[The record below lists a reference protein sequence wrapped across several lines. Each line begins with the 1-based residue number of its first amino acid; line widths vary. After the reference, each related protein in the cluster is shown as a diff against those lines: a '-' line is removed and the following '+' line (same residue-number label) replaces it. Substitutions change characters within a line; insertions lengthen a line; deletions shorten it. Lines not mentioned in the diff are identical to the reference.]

1 MKLIIVESPTKAKTI
16 SRFLSKDFRVESS
29 YGHVR
34 DLPVSKLGID
44 IEERFSPRYVI
55 PQKAKA
61 RVVTLKKAA
70 KDATEIILA
79 TDEDREGEAIAWHL
93 VQALGLNKSSQ
104 QPAMSSQ
111 QKGEKIKKPEAR
123 SRKPEVAIARI
134 VFHEITKKAIE
145 EALQH
150 PRDIDM
156 RLVDAQQARR
166 VLDRLV
172 GYKLSPFLWK
182 KLMRGLSAGRVQSV
196 ALRLVAEREAE
207 REAFKTQEY
216 WSITALLRNKNP
228 FEALLIKKNAETLEK
243 FAIKNEKEAKTIA
256 AELEKAT
263 YRVAD
268 AQKKQTQ
275 KNPLPPFTTS
285 TLQQDASQRFGFSA
299 KQTMRIAQEL
309 YETGLITYMRTDS
322 VNLSQD
328 SRRSATSYLTHI
340 LGASYALSEGG
351 RVFKTKTK
359 GAQEAHEA
367 IRPTDPAKKP
377 DDTTLD
383 TRQKKLY
390 ELIWRRFLASQMP
403 AAIIDSV
410 VVDIAAAENHK
421 LPATNYI
428 LRATGQTIRFDGFLN
443 IYPLHVTER
452 ELPPCAVGDPVTCEN
467 IIPQQHFTEPPPRFT
482 EATLIKTL
490 EQNGVGRPSTYAP
503 TMALLQDRGYVEK
516 DEHKR
521 LFPSVVGRKINEMLV
536 AHFPRIV
543 DIQFTAHMEEE
554 LDQIAAGRLQ
564 WQPVIEE
571 FYAPFA
577 EHLEEKYASVEKI
590 SLDRPSE
597 EHCEKCGKP
606 MIIKHGRFGEFI
618 ACSGF
623 PECKNTKKI
632 PPPSTGITCPEC
644 NEGEIV
650 MRSTKKG
657 RKFYGCSRYPECT
670 YATWQNP
677 GSEMSNVKAQIL
689 NETQSSKSKK

>member
-16 SRFLSKDFRVESS
+16 SKFLGSDFRVESS
-29 YGHVR
+29 FGHVR
-34 DLPVSKLGID
+34 DLPVSRLGID
-44 IEERFSPRYVI
+44 VENQFAPRYIV

-61 RVVTLKKAA
+61 RVTALKKAA
-70 KDATEIILA
+70 QNAAEIILA

-93 VQALGLNKSSQ
+93 TQTLGLK
-104 QPAMSSQ
+104 
-111 QKGEKIKKPEAR
+111 KGE
-123 SRKPEVAIARI
+123 RI

-145 EALQH
+145 EALAH

-156 RLVDAQQARR
+156 NLVDAQQARR

-196 ALRLVAEREAE
+196 ALRLVVEREAE
-207 REAFKTQEY
+207 REAFQAQEY
-216 WSITALLRNKNP
+216 WTIAASLQNQKAKIKNQNP
-228 FEALLIKKNAETLEK
+228 FEALLIKKDDKTLDK
-243 FAIKNEKEAKTIA
+243 FAIPNKEAANAIA
-256 AELEKAT
+256 KELEKAT

-299 KQTMRIAQEL
+299 KQTMRIAQSL

-322 VNLSQD
+322 VNLSEE
-328 SRRSATSYLTHI
+328 SRRDAAAYLTQTF
-340 LGASYALSEGG
+340 GASYALSPAG

-367 IRPTDPAKKP
+367 IRPTDLAKNPESLGLETK
-377 DDTTLD
+377 T
-383 TRQKKLY
+383 QKLY
-390 ELIWRRFLASQMP
+390 ELIWGRFLASQMP
-403 AAIIDSV
+403 AAIFDATT
-410 VVDIAAAENHK
+410 VDIEARDY
-421 LPATNYI
+421 LF
-428 LRATGQTIRFDGFLN
+428 RATGQTMKFDGFLK
-443 IYPLHVTER
+443 IYPLKFSEVLLP
-452 ELPPCAVGDPVTCEN
+452 ELAPQDPLELLALKPT
-467 IIPQQHFTEPPPRFT
+467 QHFTEPPPRFT

-503 TMALLQDRGYVEK
+503 TLALLQDRGYVEK
-516 DEHKR
+516 DERKR
-521 LFPSVVGRKINEMLV
+521 LFPALVGKKINEMLV
-536 AHFPRIV
+536 THFPRVV
-543 DIQFTAHMEEE
+543 DIQFTARMEEE

-564 WQPVIEE
+564 WQPVVEE
-571 FYAPFA
+571 FYTPFA
-577 EHLEEKYASVEKI
+577 EQLEEKMRTVQKI

-606 MIIKHGRFGEFI
+606 MIFKHGRFGEFL

-623 PECKNTKKI
+623 PECKNTKKL
-632 PPPSTGITCPEC
+632 PPPSIGIACPEC
-644 NEGEIV
+644 KEGEIV

-657 RKFYGCSRYPECT
+657 RKFFGCSRYPECN
-670 YATWQNP
+670 YSTWKDPRFYVAN
-677 GSEMSNVKAQIL
+677 S
-689 NETQSSKSKK
+689 QSTPH